1 MQIEFEHIYASP
13 IGRIKIVADADC
25 IHALTFVEDM
35 QMEPTL
41 TTSNNLA
48 ATSPSVIHQCIEE
61 LIEYFNGS
69 RRKFTVPIQ
78 QDGTEFQQ
86 KVWNELYELPFAKT
100 MSYAELAKKLGN
112 PKVIRAAAAANGK
125 NKIALL
131 VPCHRIIGSDRNLTG
146 YAWGLHRKK
155 WLLQHEFRIG
165 LGVQTL
171 FA

>member
-1 MQIEFEHIYASP
+1 MQQLFEHIYTSP
-13 IGRIKIVADADC
+13 IGRIKIVADTDC
-25 IHALTFVEDM
+25 IHALTFIEASDFSSNTVEID
-35 QMEPTL
+35 
-41 TTSNNLA
+41 
-48 ATSPSVIHQCIEE
+48 SPPVIHQCIDE

-69 RRKFTVPIQ
+69 RTQFTVPIHQ
-78 QDGTEFQQ
+78 AGTDFQQ
-86 KVWNELYELPFAKT
+86 KVWRELYEVPYAKT
-100 MSYAELAKKLGN
+100 MSYAELAKKLGD

-125 NKIALL
+125 NKIAII

-146 YAWGLHRKK
+146 FAWGLPRKK